1 VITDPLSPRQIQIA
15 QIMFGIALAVFIG
28 IRFVPA
34 EYRQRAGIALTACY
48 VIGVAAFMVYVFAR

>member
-1 VITDPLSPRQIQIA
+1 
-15 QIMFGIALAVFIG
+15 MFGIALAVFIG